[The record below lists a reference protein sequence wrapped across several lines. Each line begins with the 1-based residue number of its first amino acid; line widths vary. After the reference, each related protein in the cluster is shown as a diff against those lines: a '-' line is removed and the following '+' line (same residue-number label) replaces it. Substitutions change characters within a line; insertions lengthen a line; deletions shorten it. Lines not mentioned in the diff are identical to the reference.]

1 MSKIALHGFDI
12 VPGADSGHGVTVP
25 EIVEPCVRPSDGRSG
40 LFKGSVQ
47 CRLCQVVPKCVR
59 KYKVATMPYAYLI
72 GMLKV
77 MDELNND
84 LGSPGFKDT
93 WEELNKKRL
102 DCADKL
108 YFVKES
114 LEYFLP
120 KVWEAWEKE
129 SDAEIAAINGR
140 AE

>member
-1 MSKIALHGFDI
+1 MNDKMSMQE
-12 VPGADSGHGVTVP
+12 V
-25 EIVEPCVRPSDGRSG
+25 
-40 LFKGSVQ
+40 
-47 CRLCQVVPKCVR
+47 
-59 KYKVATMPYAYLI
+59 YAYLL

-77 MDELNND
+77 LDELNND
-84 LGSPGFKDT
+84 LGSPGVKDT

-120 KVWEAWEKE
+120 KVLETLEKE
-129 SDAEIAAINGR
+129 SEAEIAAINGR

>member
-1 MSKIALHGFDI
+1 MNDKMSMQE
-12 VPGADSGHGVTVP
+12 V
-25 EIVEPCVRPSDGRSG
+25 
-40 LFKGSVQ
+40 
-47 CRLCQVVPKCVR
+47 
-59 KYKVATMPYAYLI
+59 YAYLI

-84 LGSPGFKDT
+84 LGSPVFKDT